1 MVSTKKQIEFEI
13 GERTYRIRTRLDNVY
28 DVRGFNSL
36 REDVAIY
43 TDLNSGEKIFVT
55 WSLIPVI
62 RFIDA
67 PDDGEADEDEDED
80 EDDEDDDE
88 D

>member
-13 GERTYRIRTRLDNVY
+13 GERTYRIRTRLDNAF
-28 DVRGFNSL
+28 DIHGFNSL

-43 TDLNSGEKIFVT
+43 TDLNSDDKIFVT

-67 PDDGEADEDEDED
+67 PDDEDDDDDEEDDED
-80 EDDEDDDE
+80 EDD
-88 D
+88 